1 MTKYYIFR
9 HGQTLNSKFHLPYPK
24 NNKSVEILPEGI
36 PALKKLAKYLKNI
49 KSNHNFSSEYLRCQQ
64 TTAIVANISGLK
76 FKKDKRLNEKSGE
89 NFSDFKK
96 RVKDFVDE
104 IDKMNYE
111 IVVICTHGAVIAA
124 LRKTLLKKSLR
135 ITNLPFYPKTGVL
148 MKVYGKEIEYIDF
161 N

>member
-36 PALKKLAKYLKNI
+36 PSLEKLAKYLKNI
-49 KSNHNFSSEYLRCQQ
+49 KSDHNFSSEYLRCQQ
-64 TTAIVANISGLK
+64 STAIVTKISGLK

-89 NFSDFKK
+89 NFSDFKR
-96 RVKDFVDE
+96 RVKDFLDE
-104 IDKMNYE
+104 VEKKNYE
-111 IVVICTHGAVIAA
+111 TVVICTHGAVVAA
-124 LRKTLLKKSLR
+124 MRKFLLKKSLK

-148 MKVYGKEIEYIDF
+148 MFVKRKEIKYIDF